1 MVVGVR
7 LGLHGEKVCVTI
19 PAGIVV
25 REAGKYFMLRPF
37 FFVWNREHPQ
47 MRKILHFFSVEDLLF
62 FSQSET
68 GLLLKTQICSSIY

>member
-1 MVVGVR
+1 MVVGVG

-47 MRKILHFFSVEDLLF
+47 MRKILHFFLWKIYY
-62 FSQSET
+62 FSARVK
-68 GLLLKTQICSSIY
+68 LVFY